1 MSPKLPQ
8 ASGQQ
13 VVKLLK
19 SLGYN
24 VLRQR
29 GSHIRLG
36 RMTVMG
42 EHRVTVPD
50 HKEVAKGTL
59 DEILS
64 DVSLWNGISK
74 EDLIKNL

>member
-1 MSPKLPQ
+1 VSPKLPQ

-24 VLRQR
+24 VLRKR
-29 GSHIRLG
+29 GSHIRLS

-59 DEILS
+59 NEILS